1 MRMHSRSRLVFG
13 VLGLLLT
20 AGLASAQPVE
30 TKLPDGLRHVP
41 ADAMSFVHFRV
52 VDFLQTPFGKSM
64 LAELRKD
71 REAAKGL
78 KSMED
83 TWGLDATEVESV
95 TLIMLPLPAL
105 NLWDGP
111 LIPDLNRRIPGKVG
125 GWKLKAAD
133 AMQLR
138 RIAEEAAKFKAIEM
152 ERRLQQEQQRLIEEL
167 RRRELEEKRRQEE
180 KKKDDKAKDETL
192 APVLFQ
198 ERPLNDLLPYVEQ
211 HDRRD
216 PFAFSGLV
224 IVTATKPLDRK
235 KMMRPLIFPPER
247 RGFDDGPRQEMSA
260 LFLSDRSVMIG
271 PASELARYSELM
283 ARKEPPK
290 TRPMQTALDMAA
302 KPHLMVAGSHVP
314 ADFARFYFAP
324 FNPQATQMAAVAPL
338 FHTEAGLALD
348 LGTSIDLTVQFKA
361 PTEAAAANALQAAKT
376 LVVLAELALEKSKDG
391 GESGGW
397 KLDLEKGL
405 AKALADARIE
415 QDGLTARA
423 KLKMDLSPTIT
434 KHVSK
439 EIIASFRQRGDRAG
453 HVNNLKQIGLAIHSY
468 HDANKRLPPAAFS
481 SLKNGDGKPLLS
493 WRVAILP
500 FIDQQPLYQQFDL
513 DQPWDHPTNK
523 KLIAKMPA
531 VYMMPGVET
540 KEGMTHYRTL
550 VGPDTMLQPVL
561 APGGRLVTRYAL
573 GNIPDGTSNTIM
585 VVEAKEP
592 TIWTKPDDLPYNPN
606 GPLPKFGVYPDGFHV
621 LLGDASVRF
630 LRSTISE
637 QTLRNA
643 ITCSDGNVLGPD
655 W

>member
-1 MRMHSRSRLVFG
+1 MRCHSGFRVTFS

-20 AGLASAQPVE
+20 TGLASAQPVE
-30 TKLPDGLRHVP
+30 NKLPDGLRHVP
-41 ADAMSFVHFRV
+41 ADAMGFVHIRV
-52 VDFLQTPFGKSM
+52 GDFLQTAVGKSM

-78 KSMED
+78 KKVEEM
-83 TWGLDATEVESV
+83 WGLDVTEVESV
-95 TLIMLPLPAL
+95 TLILLPLPL
-105 NLWDGP
+105 TNLWDGP
-111 LIPDLNRRIPGKVG
+111 RFVPDVPRKVG
-125 GWKLKAAD
+125 GWKMKAEE

-138 RIAEEAAKFKAIEM
+138 RIAEEAARFKAMER
-152 ERRLQQEQQRLIEEL
+152 ERRLQEEQQRLIEEL

-180 KKKDDKAKDETL
+180 KKKEDKPKDEAL
-192 APVLFQ
+192 SPVLFQ
-198 ERPLNDLLPYVEQ
+198 ERPFNDLLPYVEQ
-211 HDRRD
+211 HDGGDRVG
-216 PFAFSGLV
+216 FSGLT

-235 KMMRPLIFPPER
+235 KIMRPLFFPPER
-247 RGFDDGPRQEMSA
+247 RGFGGPRLEMSA
-260 LFLSDRSVMIG
+260 LFLSDRSVLMG
-271 PASELARYSELM
+271 PAWELSRYSELM

-290 TRPMQTALDMAA
+290 TRPMQAALDLAA
-302 KPHLMVAGSHVP
+302 KPHLVVAGGHVP
-314 ADFARFYFAP
+314 AEFVRLYFSP
-324 FNPQATQMAAVAPL
+324 VNPQAMELAAIAPL
-338 FHTEAGLALD
+338 LHTEAGLALN
-348 LGTSIDLTVQFKA
+348 LGTSIELTVQFKA

-376 LVVLAELALEKSKDG
+376 LVVLAELALEKSKEG

-405 AKALADARIE
+405 AKALADAHIE
-415 QDGLTARA
+415 QDGLIARA
-423 KLKMDLSPTIT
+423 RLKMDLSPAIT
-434 KHVSK
+434 KHVGK
-439 EIIASFRQRGDRAG
+439 ELVASFRQRGDRGG

-500 FIDQQPLYQQFDL
+500 YLDQQALYQQFDL

-531 VYMMPGVET
+531 VYMMPGVDA

-550 VGPDTMLQPVL
+550 VGPDTMLQPIL
-561 APGGRLVTRYAL
+561 GPNGRLVTRYTL
-573 GNIPDGTSNTIM
+573 GNLPDGTSNTIM
-585 VVEAKEP
+585 IVEAKEP

-621 LLGDASVRF
+621 LMGDASVRF

-637 QTLRNA
+637 QTLRSA